1 MAILKNTEL
10 YVYKLDSMV
19 HDYIS
24 IFLKNVTLES
34 LKFGGPP
41 QNKNM
46 FTYTVY
52 THIEHLLLVMALSEL
67 IIYIFDPI
75 YSLQ

>member
-24 IFLKNVTLES
+24 IFLKKCDS
-34 LKFGGPP
+34 RKFEVWRSSTK
-41 QNKNM
+41 QK
-46 FTYTVY
+46 YVY
-52 THIEHLLLVMALSEL
+52 
-67 IIYIFDPI
+67 I
-75 YSLQ
+75 YSIYTY